1 MLFETLGIVCRDL
14 RWFLILYSLCV
25 GDTLGT
31 GSALIVIVATL
42 FSISQYLRPHTR
54 TTDTGPHKTD
64 WSWAQ

>member
-1 MLFETLGIVCRDL
+1 
-14 RWFLILYSLCV
+14 V

-31 GSALIVIVATL
+31 GSALIVIVTTL
-42 FSISQYLRPHTR
+42 FSISQCLRPHTR